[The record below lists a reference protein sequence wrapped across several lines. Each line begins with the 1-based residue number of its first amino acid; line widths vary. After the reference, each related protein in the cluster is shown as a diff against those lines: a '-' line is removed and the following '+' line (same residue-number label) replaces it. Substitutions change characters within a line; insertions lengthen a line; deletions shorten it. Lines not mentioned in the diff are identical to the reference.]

1 MSKMFD
7 TNKRKGE
14 QKMAILTADCDRSF
28 VVSPDKAK
36 EFNSLEAKSDLFN
49 KIEMASKKLE
59 KNLKVD
65 IYKK

>member
-1 MSKMFD
+1 MCTEEK
-7 TNKRKGE
+7 NAKGE
-14 QKMAILTADCDRSF
+14 QRMAVLTADCDKAF

-36 EFNSLEAKSDLFN
+36 EFNSLKADPKLF
-49 KIEMASKKLE
+49 KQIDYATKKLE